1 MGAGVEVSQKLVF
14 VALAEGGDASL
25 APLSTHR
32 VPGSPCQP
40 CGALRGVLPAWCVA
54 AALGGGR
61 AAAASGPEGQKEG
74 DSHVRAVVAEQGGC
88 GVGGP
93 GWVCL
98 WSRSLTVVG
107 DAASR
112 SKRMDKH

>member
-1 MGAGVEVSQKLVF
+1 M
-14 VALAEGGDASL
+14 
-25 APLSTHR
+25 P
-32 VPGSPCQP
+32 
-40 CGALRGVLPAWCVA
+40 ALRGIAAGVLPAWCVA

-61 AAAASGPEGQKEG
+61 AAAASGLEGEKEG

-93 GWVCL
+93 GWVCV
-98 WSRSLTVVG
+98 WSRSLIVLG